1 MSVFLYLP
9 GLLVVLFKRKGLL
22 LTLTQILNLVVF
34 QGLIGTRF
42 LREDPW
48 AYLSTAFNFGRV
60 FLYKWTVNWRM
71 FDEDAFLEPRFATLL
86 LLGHIAT
93 LTAFGLYKWCKPD
106 GGVLRLLVRGFQYP
120 IIPPLLSVVT
130 PDCKFRF
137 LVRFLCAQQNFQLLQ
152 PCSSRR
158 T

>member
-9 GLLVVLFKRKGLL
+9 GLLVVLFKKKGLL

-48 AYLSTAFNFGRV
+48 AYLNTAFNFGRV

-71 FDEDAFLEPRFATLL
+71 FDEEAFLEPRFARLL
-86 LLGHIAT
+86 LLGHVAT
-93 LTAFGLYKWCKPD
+93 LVAFGLYKWCKPD
-106 GGVLRLLVRGFQYP
+106 GGVLRVLVRGFQYP

-130 PDCKFRF
+130 PDCKFRLLIQVF
-137 LVRFLCAQQNFQLLQ
+137 CAQPFLQTLQLCFLRQ
-152 PCSSRR
+152 